1 MYTTYYISTLR
12 NQCLTVP
19 DQLAFDLHPN
29 LITAHRFATTPY
41 RSVNLTYK
49 PKYQANL
56 HTKMQSATH
65 TIDPDGEV
73 IIILRNANSPF
84 AQLEEDAYTHQCVGS
99 PQLSFDNLASS
110 DGLTTI
116 SELNYE
122 RTEQSDKMKSRKKDK
137 KKKAKKYKRECSA
150 EESAVGAPM
159 AEGCPVVAEE
169 WPVDADESTVE
180 APMTEESAA
189 NGEESTV
196 MAFVAEECTADAEE
210 STVGGPIA
218 EEPLTECDIDQNC
231 SRIQVSAKHLMLASP
246 FFKRLLT
253 GGWKESVT
261 YFQKGSV
268 EIIADGW
275 DIEALMILLRAIH
288 GKYRDIPRKLP
299 LEMLA
304 KVAVIADYYECRE
317 VLDLL
322 AEVWIEKMD
331 EKIPSATS
339 RDLVLWLWIS
349 WFFRLPEEFQSSTS
363 IAMSQ
368 SYGCIDT
375 LELPIPED
383 ITGES
388 NCTVLNLSK
397 LTTL

>member
-12 NQCLTVP
+12 NQCLTAP
-19 DQLAFDLHPN
+19 DQLAFELHPD
-29 LITAHRFATTPY
+29 LVTAHLFSTTPY
-41 RSVNLTYK
+41 RSVNLTYR

-56 HTKMQSATH
+56 RTKMQSASH

-73 IIILRNANSPF
+73 IIVLRNANSPF

-116 SELNYE
+116 SELNHE

-137 KKKAKKYKRECSA
+137 KKKVKKYKRKSSA
-150 EESAVGAPM
+150 EESTVEPPM
-159 AEGCPVVAEE
+159 AE
-169 WPVDADESTVE
+169 ESV
-180 APMTEESAA
+180 A
-189 NGEESTV
+189 NGEESTA

-375 LELPIPED
+375 LGLPIPED